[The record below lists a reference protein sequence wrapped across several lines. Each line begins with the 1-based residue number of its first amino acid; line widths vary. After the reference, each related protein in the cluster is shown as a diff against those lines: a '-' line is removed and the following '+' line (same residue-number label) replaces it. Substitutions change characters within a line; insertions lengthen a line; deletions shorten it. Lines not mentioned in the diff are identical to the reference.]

1 MRIMGI
7 DYGDARIGIA
17 VSDPFGWT
25 AQGLETIYWKDDLN
39 LPIDKIS
46 KLVKEYGIK
55 KIIVG
60 YPVNMDGSVG
70 ERALKTEEFI
80 SLLSEKVGDVS
91 IIKWDERLTTV
102 AAHRILSEAGVKA
115 SKRKKSVDRIAAVYI
130 LQGYLDSIR
139 NEAIDT
145 DV

>member
-80 SLLSEKVGDVS
+80 SRLSEKVGDVS

-130 LQGYLDSIR
+130 RQGYLDSIR